1 LNAGALQKNG
11 IKMDSIRNEPFFCS
25 WSGGKD
31 SCLAL
36 YRAVKAGGMPKI
48 LFTMMTEEGK
58 RSRAHGIKLSLLEC
72 QAEALGISLAVKN
85 ASWDRYEDVFLSTI
99 KGFKAKGIGHGVFG
113 DIDLE
118 GHIQWVERVCS
129 SAGIKAHEPLWKY
142 DRQDLLEEFF
152 SSGFEAII
160 ISVKESLLGKDLLG
174 RKLDKS
180 LTSEFEKA
188 GIDASGEEG
197 EYHTLVVDGPLF
209 SSRIELIEHGPISTN
224 GYCFLDVS
232 AGDLKKNE

>member
-1 LNAGALQKNG
+1 
-11 IKMDSIRNEPFFCS
+11 MDSLNNKPFFCS

-36 YRAVKAGGMPKI
+36 YRAIKEGGIPKL
-48 LFTMMTEEGK
+48 LFTMMTEEGE
-58 RSRAHGIKLSLLEC
+58 RSRAHGITLSLLQS
-72 QAEALGISLAVKN
+72 QAEALGLPLAVKN
-85 ASWDRYEDVFLSTI
+85 ASWDKYEEVFLSAI
-99 KGFKAKGIGHGVFG
+99 KGFKEKGIGHGVFG

-129 SAGIKAHEPLWKY
+129 SAGIKAHEPLWKH
-142 DRQDLLEEFF
+142 DRQDLLEDFF

-160 ISVKESLLGKDLLG
+160 ISVKESLLSNDMLG
-174 RKLDKS
+174 RTLDRP
-180 LTSEFEKA
+180 LIDEFKKT

-209 SSRIELIEHGPISTN
+209 SSRIEIQRHGHISTN
-224 GYCFLDVS
+224 GYCFLDIS
-232 AGDLKKNE
+232 AG